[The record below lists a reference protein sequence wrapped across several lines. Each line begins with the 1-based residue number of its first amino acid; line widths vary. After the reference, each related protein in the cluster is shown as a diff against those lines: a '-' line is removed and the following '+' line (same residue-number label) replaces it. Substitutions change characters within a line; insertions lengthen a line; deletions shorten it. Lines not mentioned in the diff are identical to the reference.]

1 MDGDTTARALYL
13 SLLLLA
19 IAGSLFTGLRQR
31 PGQTVQQVMIWGF
44 IFLGLMA
51 GYGLWPDIQRALN
64 PRDAVTRDGA
74 VELRRAPDGH
84 FYADVQVNGQK
95 LTFIV
100 DTGASDI
107 VLSREDAAWVGI
119 DVSTLSFDGI
129 ADTANG
135 PVPTARVR
143 LDQVALGSYTDRDVP
158 ARVNGGDLTGSLL
171 GMSYLRDYA
180 LKIDGDRMILS
191 R

>member
-1 MDGDTTARALYL
+1 MDGDTTARVLYL

-19 IAGSLFTGLRQR
+19 VSGALFSGLRQR
-31 PGQTVQQVMIWGF
+31 PGQTLQQVLIWA
-44 IFLGLMA
+44 FLFAGLVA

-64 PRDAVTRDGA
+64 PRSAVSRDGT
-74 VELRRAPDGH
+74 VELRRASDGH
-84 FYADVQVNGQK
+84 FYADAQANGQW
-95 LTFIV
+95 LTFLV

-107 VLSREDAAWVGI
+107 VLSREDAARVGI
-119 DVSTLSFDGI
+119 DPGTLSFDGI

-143 LDQVALGSYTDRDVP
+143 IDALSLGPYVDRDVP
-158 ARVNGGDLTGSLL
+158 ARVNGGDLSGSLL
-171 GMSYLRDYA
+171 GMSYLRCFA
-180 LKIDGDRMILS
+180 LRIEGERMILS